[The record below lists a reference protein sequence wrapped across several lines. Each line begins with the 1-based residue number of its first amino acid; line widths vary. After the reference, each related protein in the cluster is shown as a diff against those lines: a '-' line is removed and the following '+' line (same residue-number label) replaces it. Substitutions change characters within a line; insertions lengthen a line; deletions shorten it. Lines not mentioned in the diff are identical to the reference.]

1 VARARVLEFRRTLMP
16 RDLGHL
22 RRNRER
28 VIAEI
33 ERRQAEIEALQARL
47 AEIDMTI
54 EGSATEIN
62 APATD

>member
-1 VARARVLEFRRTLMP
+1 MP

-28 VIAEI
+28 VVAEI

-62 APATD
+62 APTAD